1 MHKQIAS
8 MQLQHQRMQWAF
20 LLPPVKQEK
29 ILHGCLAPD
38 NATPCKF
45 LWKSLFFMGFTSW
58 ELVAACYPLA
68 VRGREAGVL
77 SPPQAEG
84 GENGAAPC
92 TRHSPKH
99 MGRGLQWHK
108 HQPQRQQHCSQGDRK
123 RRTRLDQSRLE
134 QTPPTITIIHN
145 PPLPTAPPQHCCLSH
160 LSRKEWQQV
169 PGLQSQKPNSWGGG
183 WSWAASPN
191 PPPCSAES
199 KPHCCLG
206 EEADPANLFREMLCF
221 GARRLFSTGNTQPV
235 TGDCCR
241 ALKLSASPICWHAWA
256 VQDSEGLGRR
266 L

>member
-1 MHKQIAS
+1 M
-8 MQLQHQRMQWAF
+8 
-20 LLPPVKQEK
+20 
-29 ILHGCLAPD
+29 HGCLAPD

-99 MGRGLQWHK
+99 MGRGLQWHR

-145 PPLPTAPPQHCCLSH
+145 PPLPTAPPPALLS
-160 LSRKEWQQV
+160 LTFIKERM
-169 PGLQSQKPNSWGGG
+169 
-183 WSWAASPN
+183 AASARASEP
-191 PPPCSAES
+191 
-199 KPHCCLG
+199 KTQQLG
-206 EEADPANLFREMLCF
+206 W
-221 GARRLFSTGNTQPV
+221 G
-235 TGDCCR
+235 
-241 ALKLSASPICWHAWA
+241 LKLSSIPQPTTMQRREQAALLP
-256 VQDSEGLGRR
+256 GRGGR
-266 L
+266 PS